1 MPTKDSSTILIP
13 QDIDIENVKL
23 IHGHGLRLESAHPSD
38 EGVYVCEASN
48 SMGKIAASARLT
60 VSEPPV
66 ITVRPQ
72 ASLTVPAGRETTTL
86 ECMVTGTPKPA
97 VFW

>member
-1 MPTKDSSTILIP
+1 MDKAQI
-13 QDIDIENVKL
+13 V
-23 IHGHGLRLESAHPSD
+23 HGKGLRIESVHPSD
-38 EGVYVCEASN
+38 EGLYVCEASN
-48 SMGKIAASARLT
+48 PMGKIAASARLR

-72 ASLTVPAGRETTTL
+72 AHLQQPAGRRLIL